1 MIDKN
6 DILKIIS
13 QQSIVSKEE
22 IGIDDSLASI
32 GIDSLKM
39 VELIVALEDG
49 LGITFDDSDL
59 DPSQLPTVGT
69 VIDLV
74 GKYLFD

>member
-1 MIDKN
+1 MKERN

-13 QQSIVSKEE
+13 EQSIVSLNE
-22 IGIDDSLASI
+22 IGIDDTLSSI

-49 LGITFDDSDL
+49 FDIAFDDSDL
-59 DPSQLPTVGT
+59 DPSQLPTVGA

-74 GKYLFD
+74 GKYTK